1 MSNLSINVSRLLK
14 LLTDADQDLL
24 LMNGVLFTNYARLT
38 FFADVILA
46 EIGTVNIIYLVCV
59 EQSRSISCT
68 DFLNAAAMNE
78 FTKYFQNE
86 KSKIQIQFD
95 ISA

>member
-24 LMNGVLFTNYARLT
+24 LIDGVLFTNYARLT

-46 EIGTVNIIYLVCV
+46 EIGTMNIIYLVCV
-59 EQSRSISCT
+59 KQSRSISCT
-68 DFLNAAAMNE
+68 ETLNAAAMNE
-78 FTKYFQNE
+78 FMKYSQNG
-86 KSKIQIQFD
+86 KQ
-95 ISA
+95 